1 MEDKTRVI
9 LGVCFSIIFIC
20 FIIGYT
26 GASVVNEDYLNNV
39 QENISNVQLNTS
51 NINFTNLFNNIS
63 LTNLFNIN
71 SEEEGAFVKKHV
83 NESQFQPGLNEEEN
97 ISNTSKY
104 LQSGGSSVI
113 TKVVQK
119 KADKI
124 TENCTNDWDKASA
137 LFNFTRSIKYT
148 PFYVGSK
155 YGATKTLSAD
165 EANCCDHA
173 NAIVAL
179 LRAEGIPARYVMQ
192 SDCYFYDY
200 NLSAGHVWAQVYLDG
215 TWYSVDATGENN
227 QIGNIL
233 NWDVNNS
240 NPVRYAIFN

>member
-20 FIIGYT
+20 FILIYN
-26 GASVVNEDYLNNV
+26 GASVVDTNYLNNV
-39 QENISNVQLNTS
+39 QENISNAQFNTS
-51 NINFTNLFNNIS
+51 NIFNLNIFDTS
-63 LTNLFNIN
+63 VM
-71 SEEEGAFVKKHV
+71 EEGSFIKQHV
-83 NESQFQPGLNEEEN
+83 NESQYKPGLNEEEN
-97 ISNTSKY
+97 ITDTSKY
-104 LQSGGSSVI
+104 LQSGGSSAI
-113 TKVVQK
+113 TKIVQE

-124 TENCTNDWDKASA
+124 TENCSNDWDKASA
-137 LFNFTRSIKYT
+137 IFNFTKSIEYT
-148 PFYVGSK
+148 PFYEGSK

-165 EANCCDHA
+165 KANCCDHA

-215 TWYSVDATGENN
+215 TWYSVDATGKHNE
-227 QIGNIL
+227 IGNIL
-233 NWDVNNS
+233 NWDVDNP
-240 NPVRYAIFN
+240 NPVRYAVFN